1 MSIIFD
7 RIVSVGGW
15 LHGIE
20 YKHIATELPLR
31 RHDFETDVRRFS
43 YFISVNHDELHSS
56 ITTTLSNSSPAPH
69 RICKLTIFS

>member
-15 LHGIE
+15 LHAIE

-31 RHDFETDVRRFS
+31 RRDFETDVR
-43 YFISVNHDELHSS
+43 
-56 ITTTLSNSSPAPH
+56 
-69 RICKLTIFS
+69 